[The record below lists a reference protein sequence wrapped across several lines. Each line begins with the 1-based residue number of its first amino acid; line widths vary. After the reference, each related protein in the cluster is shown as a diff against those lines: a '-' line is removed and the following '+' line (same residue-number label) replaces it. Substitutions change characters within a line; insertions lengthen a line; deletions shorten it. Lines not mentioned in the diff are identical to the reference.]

1 MYSPKGRILCTENN
15 PDARELIV
23 FMLEAEGFYVTA
35 TESSTD
41 ALVLFQQEQFDL
53 LLVDNWMPG
62 LSGAELTREVRKFN
76 QITPILFYSAAAYE
90 ANKEEAYEAGA
101 QGYLVKPEGIDH
113 LVDEVAK
120 LIVEARMIASN
131 FV

>member
-1 MYSPKGRILCTENN
+1 MYSPNGRILCTEDN

-23 FMLEAEGFYVTA
+23 LMLEREGYHVTV
-35 TESSTD
+35 TEDSSD
-41 ALVLFQQEQFDL
+41 ALLLFQQEPFDL

-62 LSGAELTREVRKFN
+62 LSGAELTRKVRKFN
-76 QITPILFYSAAAYE
+76 QTTPILFYSAAAFE
-90 ANKEEAYEAGA
+90 ANKQEAYEAGA

-120 LIVEARMIASN
+120 LIAEARIAHPK
-131 FV
+131 